1 MLTFYLLAYLTK
13 PERTSFA
20 LVWVVVEADAVMR
33 NGLWMRRLLVRQR
46 LESPPDLKVPS
57 CKDAAKEMKAAQIVG
72 RRDMRMIDVPEP
84 STSEPGQVKVQ
95 LEYMSVCG
103 SDIYLEYDANLP
115 EEHYPL
121 DPGKPVHECAGI
133 VVESKDT
140 DYKEG
145 ERVIVIPDEAAGAAE
160 YVVQTA
166 DRLIKLPEWGGLDEW
181 VMCQHSGTALYSAK
195 KWGNAVGKRIAV
207 LGQGGIGLSF
217 TMFASKQG
225 AAQVVGIDLEEYR
238 CEKALEL
245 GATGTINATN
255 DDVVEA
261 ADALTDGRLFDVVV
275 DASGNPT
282 GLDTCV
288 SITRSEGQV
297 ISFSLTGQEPVSF
310 KHLAWMGKNLQL
322 NATVIAATNLPVQ
335 EIREIVELRDRGW
348 VDPGLLKTH
357 EASFD
362 DLAESYEQYR
372 KREDGIIKV
381 AIKV

>member
-1 MLTFYLLAYLTK
+1 
-13 PERTSFA
+13 
-20 LVWVVVEADAVMR
+20 
-33 NGLWMRRLLVRQR
+33 
-46 LESPPDLKVPS
+46 
-57 CKDAAKEMKAAQIVG
+57 MKAAQIVA

-84 STSEPGQVKVQ
+84 ALSEAGQVKVK

-133 VVESKDT
+133 VVESRDE
-140 DYKEG
+140 DYREG
-145 ERVIVIPDEAAGAAE
+145 ERVIVIPEQAAGAAE
-160 YVVQTA
+160 YIVQTG
-166 DRLIKLPEWGGLDEW
+166 DKLIKLPEWGGLDEW

-217 TMFASKQG
+217 TMFAAKQG

-245 GATGTINATN
+245 GATATVNASN
-255 DDVVEA
+255 DDVAEA
-261 ADALTDGRLFDVVV
+261 AKELTRGNLFDVVV

-288 SITRSEGQV
+288 QIARSEGQV
-297 ISFSLTGQEPVSF
+297 ISFSLTGQQPVSF

-322 NATVIAATNLPVQ
+322 NATVIAATSEPVQ
-335 EIREIVELRDRGW
+335 EIRELVELRDRGW
-348 VDPGLLKTH
+348 ADPGLLKTH
-357 EASFD
+357 ETEFD
-362 DLAESYEQYR
+362 NLPEAYEQYR
-372 KREDGIIKV
+372 KREDGVIKIAV
-381 AIKV
+381 KV